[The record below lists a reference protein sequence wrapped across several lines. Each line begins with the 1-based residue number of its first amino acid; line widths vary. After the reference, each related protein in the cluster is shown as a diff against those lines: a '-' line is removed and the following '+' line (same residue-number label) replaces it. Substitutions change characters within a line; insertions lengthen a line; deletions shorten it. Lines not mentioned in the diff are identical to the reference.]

1 MGRDHL
7 PEQSLLL
14 LDGNS
19 LINRAFYGLLGRQ
32 NLTAPD
38 GTPTG
43 AVFAFLNMYLRYAED
58 LHPTHVVAAFDRKE
72 PTFRHACYDAYKGT
86 RKPMPDELAVQLP
99 MLKQLLK
106 NLGVNCME
114 MAGFEADDLLGT
126 LAAIGKKANMTVW
139 VVSGDKDSFQL
150 ADDGITIL
158 QPITRSGRTETERYD
173 SAAILERFQVT
184 PKQFIDL
191 KAIMGDP
198 SDNIPGVKGIGE
210 KGAIDLLKQYGSLD
224 NIYASLDEIRPVL
237 SEKLRVNKEMAY
249 LSQRLATINQAVP
262 ITETIDHLTL
272 KPADEDQLIT
282 QLTKLGFKNI
292 LNRLNFTA
300 KVKPSDQTA
309 LHPTCSPGSLK
320 QLAEQFAAN
329 PELPAVW
336 LEKDQSVFWTVD
348 STHVFSLPAIEA
360 ASAWQ
365 IIRKASCRVVF
376 SDYKRLLRSTGLPD
390 LGGSIHDVVIAA
402 YLLNQIEGRPDLT
415 RLYQQATG
423 QMLPDTD
430 CDQMGVVVKKAA
442 KLPVQTDLFDLAATV
457 PQPCDNPLDDETA
470 HQNHALFTG
479 AIREIA
485 LHQKEQIN
493 QRKIEILTYE
503 IEMPLAGILAA
514 MENRGFTVDLQALDT
529 LSHEMNDSLET
540 LQAQIFEMCGRSFNL
555 NSPRQLGE
563 VLFVDLGL
571 ATGKKRSA
579 GAFSTDSEEL
589 ERLALEH
596 PVIPLI
602 IEYRQI
608 AKLRSTFVEGLKKV
622 RDPDDGRVHTTFNQT
637 LTATGRLSSSEP
649 NLQNIPI
656 RMAAGQKIRQAFIAS
671 PGHILLDA
679 DYSQIELRLLA
690 HLSGDKEMINAFVN
704 NEDIHTNTAVHI
716 FALPADKIT
725 ADMRSIAKTMN
736 FSIVYG
742 ISDFGLA
749 RDLGVSIRQAHQ
761 YIADYEA
768 QYPEIRRYLNGL
780 VESAY
785 KNGYVETMTGRRR
798 YMPELKS
805 ANRNLR
811 QFGERAAMNTPVQGS
826 AADMIKFAMVETA
839 EQMKKAGLKASLIL
853 QVHDELIVEA
863 PLAEAAA
870 ASAIL
875 KKAMENAMQLN
886 VPLLAEVRQG
896 ASWADCK

>member
-1 MGRDHL
+1 MGRDFL

-43 AVFAFLNMYLRYAED
+43 AVFAFLNMYLRYLED

-72 PTFRHACYDAYKGT
+72 PTFRHECYDAYKGT
-86 RKPMPDELAVQLP
+86 RKSMPDELALQLP
-99 MLKQLLK
+99 ILKQLLK

-114 MAGFEADDLLGT
+114 MAGYEADDLLGT
-126 LAAIGKKANMTVW
+126 LAAIGRKADMTVW

-210 KGAIDLLKQYGSLD
+210 KGAIDLLKKYGSLD

-237 SEKLRVNKEMAY
+237 AEKLRVNKEMAY

-272 KPADEDQLIT
+272 KPAEEDQLIS
-282 QLTKLGFKNI
+282 QLTQLGFKNI

-300 KVKPSDQTA
+300 KVKPSEQTA
-309 LHPTCSPGSLK
+309 LHPSCSPGSLK
-320 QLAEQFAAN
+320 QLEEQLAAK

-336 LEKDQSVFWTVD
+336 LEKGHALFWTID
-348 STHVFSLPAIEA
+348 SIQVFSLLPRETEA
-360 ASAWQ
+360 AWQ
-365 IIRKASCRVVF
+365 IIQKSGCRVAF

-390 LGGSIHDVVIAA
+390 LGTNIHDVVIAA

-415 RLYQQATG
+415 RMYQQATG
-423 QMLPDTD
+423 KMLPDTD
-430 CDQMGVVVKKAA
+430 CDQMGVMAKKAA
-442 KLPVQTDLFDLAATV
+442 KLPVQTDLFDLATTQQTEETV
-457 PQPCDNPLDDETA
+457 QDDEAT
-470 HQNHALFTG
+470 HRNHALFAG

-485 LHQKEQIN
+485 LHQKAQISE
-493 QRKIEILTYE
+493 RKIENLAYE
-503 IEMPLAGILAA
+503 IEMPLAAILAD
-514 MENRGFTVDLQALDT
+514 MENRGFTIDLQALDK
-529 LSHEMNDSLET
+529 LSNEMNLNLES
-540 LQAQIFEMCGRSFNL
+540 LQARIFEMCGRSFNL

-622 RDPDDGRVHTTFNQT
+622 RDPEDGRVHTTFNQT

-716 FALPADKIT
+716 FDLPAEKIT

-761 YIADYEA
+761 YIADYEE
-768 QYPEIRRYLNGL
+768 QYPEIRKYLNGL

-826 AADMIKFAMVETA
+826 AADMIKIAMVETA
-839 EQMKKAGLKASLIL
+839 EQLKKAGLQAGLIL

-863 PLAEAAA
+863 PLAEADAA
-870 ASAIL
+870 AAIL
-875 KKAMENAMQLN
+875 KKAMENAMQLD